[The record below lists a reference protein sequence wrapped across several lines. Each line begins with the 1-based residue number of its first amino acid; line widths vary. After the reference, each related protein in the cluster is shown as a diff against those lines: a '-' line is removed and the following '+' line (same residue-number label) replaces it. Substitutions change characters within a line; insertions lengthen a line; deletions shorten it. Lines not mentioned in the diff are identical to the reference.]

1 MTEGKK
7 DKLKEVEDSMAC
19 SAFAEE
25 GEPCPI
31 DTGAGTA
38 KAKTDTG
45 KDKTTL
51 DSVEK
56 DFACTAFRDE
66 NLNCP
71 NNNDKK

>member
-7 DKLKEVEDSMAC
+7 DTLKEVEDSMAC
-19 SAFAEE
+19 SAFAEA

-31 DTGAGTA
+31 DSGAGA
-38 KAKTDTG
+38 VKAETGTG
-45 KDKTTL
+45 KDKATL

-66 NLNCP
+66 NLSCP